1 MNTNPIKTIRNN
13 GQKDGM
19 TNQCLFISIL
29 DFIIRNINNTLTLK
43 HLRDVGGL
51 DTSSEHTMCD
61 TINNIYINAINEI
74 CDVFELVIIV
84 LPIDYNGN
92 ILYNGTIIDT
102 FGKGYHIVR
111 IAQFG
116 LNHFELISDEGNN
129 YRPMVTIKNEI
140 IESSYL
146 RSLSDELEELYN
158 KDAQRKTLQVLLLNL
173 KENVKS
179 CNLQVLDLYY
189 FDDVFEQN
197 LGDETQENILL
208 VNVSEVEEEITKLIE
223 YIQRKSAELLENKTQ
238 YKLLSETNLSELQN
252 IELQNDDIDML
263 EVQIISLKELISKL
277 DNEIKYLGYLM
288 N

>member
-116 LNHFELISDEGNN
+116 LNHFELISDEGDN
-129 YRPMVTIKNEI
+129 YRPMVTIKNEM

-146 RSLSDELEELYN
+146 RSLSDELEELFN
-158 KDAQRKTLQVLLLNL
+158 KDAQRETLQMLLLNL

-179 CNLQVLDLYY
+179 CNWRLLYFEY
-189 FDDVFEQN
+189 SDDVFEQN

-238 YKLLSETNLSELQN
+238 YKILSEANL
-252 IELQNDDIDML
+252 IELQNDDVDTL
-263 EVQIISLKELISKL
+263 EVQIISLLELISKL

>member
-92 ILYNGTIIDT
+92 IVCSGSLTIAGPIINSYWRLT
-102 FGKGYHIVR
+102 
-111 IAQFG
+111 
-116 LNHFELISDEGNN
+116 NESD
-129 YRPMVTIKNEI
+129 I
-140 IESSYL
+140 IM
-146 RSLSDELEELYN
+146 LEMLF
-158 KDAQRKTLQVLLLNL
+158 LNL
-173 KENVKS
+173 RQVFMTGLMGNIMTYMVVWVFIY
-179 CNLQVLDLYY
+179 NLVY
-189 FDDVFEQN
+189 
-197 LGDETQENILL
+197 IL
-208 VNVSEVEEEITKLIE
+208 
-223 YIQRKSAELLENKTQ
+223 
-238 YKLLSETNLSELQN
+238 
-252 IELQNDDIDML
+252 
-263 EVQIISLKELISKL
+263 
-277 DNEIKYLGYLM
+277 
-288 N
+288 